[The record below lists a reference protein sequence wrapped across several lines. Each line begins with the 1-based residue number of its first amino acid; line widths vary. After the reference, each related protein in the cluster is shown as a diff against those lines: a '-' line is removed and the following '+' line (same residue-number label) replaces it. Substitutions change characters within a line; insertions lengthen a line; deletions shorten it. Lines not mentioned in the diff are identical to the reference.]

1 MISIDRADFINNF
14 KINNQIYSSAISYKD
29 TAQPIGYNTSV
40 SAPHI
45 HSMTLEKL

>member
-1 MISIDRADFINNF
+1 MLSIDRADFIHNF
-14 KINNQIYSSAISYKD
+14 KINNQLNSSAIPYKD
-29 TAQPIGYNTSV
+29 TAQPIGFNTTI